1 MFPLA
6 VAQSPGD
13 SVTSIDRNLIVDCRL
28 PPQVRKLGMNVVT
41 QMPGRVVK
49 VSKIECETRGG
60 LYVLFDAADPE
71 TALKIWLDS
80 AKQGDANAQNR
91 VGQIYEL
98 GIAGPPN
105 YAEAAK
111 WYRLAVDNGSRA
123 AAINLATLYYQGLG
137 VAKDHKAAADLY
149 RQAEGVGA
157 GAGKPMPPTELE
169 KSRQRVQ
176 ELEKELAALKAA
188 KSSPPNKAPAE
199 RGSPSPGPSSEALAS
214 TLEVGADA
222 GSQPAITILDPNI
235 PPTRGVSEVKVR
247 GEIRTKEIIGRVK
260 AKLGLATLTIN
271 ERKVDADKFG
281 FFDAPVRVAPEGTPV
296 VVAAVDTTG
305 QRGELS
311 FVVRPGSVA
320 DATVVPPHLPI
331 AEGDAGNFY
340 ALVIGNRRYTAKGIP
355 ELKNAESDAR
365 SMAALLEQKYGFRK
379 PKVLIDGTHD
389 QILNALNDFALTLG
403 PQDNLLVYYAGHG
416 QFDLGKRG
424 YWIPVDAEIERNT
437 RWISNIQITDLIQK
451 MNARKVIVVSD
462 SCYAGAMT
470 AAENGAISTIHPGNT
485 DDQQVLAES
494 QLLRTR
500 SRTVLGSGGLAPVL
514 EGGGG
519 EHSVFTRALLDT
531 LSSNS
536 DPLEGYRLFVALE
549 ARVLRIAQKYDFD
562 QAPVYAAI
570 QHAGHEG
577 GDFVFMPVH

>member
-123 AAINLATLYYQGLG
+123 AAINLATLYDQGLG

-176 ELEKELAALKAA
+176 ELEKELAALKGRLASSQGDDLAQRAVDVKGLKVLAA
-188 KSSPPNKAPAE
+188 RLDGADAKTLRDTLDKLKDKLKTAVIVLAAVDGSKVQIAAGVTADSTARVKAGEVANYVAGQVGGKGGGKPDMAMAGGTDPSRLPA
-199 RGSPSPGPSSEALAS
+199 ALAS
-214 TLEVGADA
+214 VQRWVE
-222 GSQPAITILDPNI
+222 
-235 PPTRGVSEVKVR
+235 E
-247 GEIRTKEIIGRVK
+247 RV
-260 AKLGLATLTIN
+260 
-271 ERKVDADKFG
+271 
-281 FFDAPVRVAPEGTPV
+281 
-296 VVAAVDTTG
+296 
-305 QRGELS
+305 
-311 FVVRPGSVA
+311 
-320 DATVVPPHLPI
+320 
-331 AEGDAGNFY
+331 
-340 ALVIGNRRYTAKGIP
+340 
-355 ELKNAESDAR
+355 
-365 SMAALLEQKYGFRK
+365 
-379 PKVLIDGTHD
+379 
-389 QILNALNDFALTLG
+389 
-403 PQDNLLVYYAGHG
+403 
-416 QFDLGKRG
+416 
-424 YWIPVDAEIERNT
+424 
-437 RWISNIQITDLIQK
+437 
-451 MNARKVIVVSD
+451 
-462 SCYAGAMT
+462 
-470 AAENGAISTIHPGNT
+470 
-485 DDQQVLAES
+485 
-494 QLLRTR
+494 
-500 SRTVLGSGGLAPVL
+500 
-514 EGGGG
+514 
-519 EHSVFTRALLDT
+519 
-531 LSSNS
+531 
-536 DPLEGYRLFVALE
+536 
-549 ARVLRIAQKYDFD
+549 
-562 QAPVYAAI
+562 
-570 QHAGHEG
+570 
-577 GDFVFMPVH
+577 